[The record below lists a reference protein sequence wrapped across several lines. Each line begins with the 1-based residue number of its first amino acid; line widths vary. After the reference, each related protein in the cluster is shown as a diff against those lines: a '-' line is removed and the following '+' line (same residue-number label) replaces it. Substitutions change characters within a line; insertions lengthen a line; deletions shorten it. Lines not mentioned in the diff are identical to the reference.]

1 MYNRY
6 VQQEDGSFRKSRLTD
21 ASAPTD
27 VDAGTQA
34 SVPPEPLLP
43 PPALPLPPRT
53 ETPSEPK
60 PQPAPP
66 KRTAEVPMPQGI
78 QGDSV
83 NSFLKQLLPQ
93 NFDTADLIV
102 VLLLLLM
109 SEKETD
115 SPNTALLTL
124 VIYLFL

>member
-6 VQQEDGSFRKSRLTD
+6 VQQEDGTFRKSKLTD
-21 ASAPTD
+21 
-27 VDAGTQA
+27 
-34 SVPPEPLLP
+34 
-43 PPALPLPPRT
+43 PALPVFPKEKEQEPTTPTPPPLQPLPQLPPQRDG
-53 ETPSEPK
+53 EPTAK
-60 PQPAPP
+60 TQQSPP
-66 KRTAEVPMPQGI
+66 KRLPDAPITQGPR
-78 QGDSV
+78 GDSV

-93 NFDTADLIV
+93 DFDTADLIV

-109 SEKETD
+109 SEKDKD